1 MPIVQSIISEAGCIA
16 AEGEGEE
23 RFLDPR
29 SGLSFVFDH
38 LGLVCW
44 IVFASVVFQLKNAC
58 FV

>member
-29 SGLSFVFDH
+29 SRISFVFDH

-44 IVFASVVFQLKNAC
+44 TVFVLFSVENVRY
-58 FV
+58 V